1 MSEERRKKQLAREP
15 KPKRES
21 STAKKIIVIVA
32 IAVAFGIAVYLGLR
46 KRTSRLDAFAKCTS
60 QSGAKMYGA
69 YWCPH
74 CLEQKEVFGSAFQ
87 YVDYVECGVKGN
99 TKAQTQACID
109 AGIKH
114 YPTWVFANASRVEG
128 KQDLLFLSQKTGCSL
143 P

>member
-1 MSEERRKKQLAREP
+1 MSDERRKRKQAREP
-15 KPKRES
+15 KPKQKTSLGR
-21 STAKKIIVIVA
+21 KISIGVA
-32 IAVAFGIAVYLGLR
+32 ILAAFALVYYLGIR
-46 KRTSRLDAFAKCTS
+46 KRTSRLDAFARCTA

-74 CLEQKEVFGSAFQ
+74 CLEQKETFGSAFQ
-87 YVDYVECGVKGN
+87 YVNYVECGIKGN
-99 TKAQTQACID
+99 AKGQTQACID

-128 KQDLLFLSQKTGCSL
+128 KQDLTSLSQKTGCSL

>member
-1 MSEERRKKQLAREP
+1 MSEERRKKKLAREP
-15 KPKRES
+15 EPKRES
-21 STAKKIIVIVA
+21 SPARKIIVVVAIVA
-32 IAVAFGIAVYLGLR
+32 AFGIAAYLGLR
-46 KRTSRLDAFAKCTS
+46 KRTSRLDTFAKCTA

-74 CLEQKEVFGSAFQ
+74 CAEQKELFGSAFQ
-87 YVDYVECGVKGN
+87 YVNYVECGVKGN
-99 TKAQTQACID
+99 VKVEAQVCKD